1 MPNKDKNIPKRRFKA
16 FENAD
21 AWEQRKLG
29 EVIEKLKGG
38 VSIAPNDYIE
48 DGYRTIPKGA
58 VNDTG
63 VADMSACKNVSVD
76 FFEKN
81 YFSKTSTGEL
91 ITSLRDLVP
100 SAPNLGRIV
109 RIVGQFEEFIMPQGV
124 YSLKITDNLLEDFL
138 IAYSN
143 NYIYRSVIQSE
154 KNGSTQVHI
163 RNGEF
168 LNIKIQVPS
177 LPEQEAIGNFFSTLD
192 RHITLHQRK
201 LDMLKEQKK
210 TCLKLLFPAKG
221 QTKPVLRFQGFED
234 DWEKVKLGEIGETFT
249 GLSGKTKEDFGH
261 GEGKFIT
268 YVNVFNNP
276 ISDLLGTD
284 RIEVDESQT
293 NVQFGD
299 IFFTTS
305 SETPEEVGMS
315 SVWLGNGNNIYLN
328 SFCFGFR
335 PTLKLSNHFMAYVLR
350 STEIRKKFIFL
361 AQGISRYNISK
372 TKVMNISIP
381 LPTLP
386 EQESI
391 GTFFQTLDQ
400 EIAQVEDKLAS
411 LKEMKKTL
419 LRKLFV

>member
-1 MPNKDKNIPKRRFKA
+1 M
-16 FENAD
+16 
-21 AWEQRKLG
+21 G

-48 DGYRTIPKGA
+48 DGHRTIPKGA

-201 LDMLKEQKK
+201 LDKLKSVKQAYLSEM
-210 TCLKLLFPAKG
+210 FPAEGERVPKR
-221 QTKPVLRFQGFED
+221 RFPGFTD
-234 DWEKVKLGEIGETFT
+234 DWELRKLGELAEIVRGASPRPIQDPKWFDEQSEIGW
-249 GLSGKTKEDFGH
+249 LR
-261 GEGKFIT
+261 
-268 YVNVFNNP
+268 
-276 ISDLLGTD
+276 ISDVTEQDGRIYHLEQKISKLGQQKTRVLVEPHLLLSIAATVGKPVVNYVKTGVHD
-284 RIEVDESQT
+284 GFLIFLEPCFEQEFMFQWLEMFRSYWSKYGQPGSQV
-293 NVQFGD
+293 N
-299 IFFTTS
+299 
-305 SETPEEVGMS
+305 
-315 SVWLGNGNNIYLN
+315 LN
-328 SFCFGFR
+328 SD
-335 PTLKLSNHFMAYVLR
+335 LVKKQELS
-350 STEIRKKFIFL
+350 I
-361 AQGISRYNISK
+361 
-372 TKVMNISIP
+372 
-381 LPTLP
+381 PTLP
-386 EQESI
+386 EQETI
-391 GTFFQTLDQ
+391 GTFFSSLDRHITLHQ
-400 EIAQVEDKLAS
+400 
-411 LKEMKKTL
+411 
-419 LRKLFV
+419 RKS

>member
-1 MPNKDKNIPKRRFKA
+1 M
-16 FENAD
+16 
-21 AWEQRKLG
+21 G

-177 LPEQEAIGNFFSTLD
+177 LPEQEAIGSFFSTLD

-201 LDMLKEQKK
+201 LDKLKSVKQAYLSEM
-210 TCLKLLFPAKG
+210 FPAEGERVPKR
-221 QTKPVLRFQGFED
+221 RFPGFTD
-234 DWEKVKLGEIGETFT
+234 DWELRKLGEYSTLITKGTTPRDKSGIGV
-249 GLSGKTKEDFGH
+249 
-261 GEGKFIT
+261 
-268 YVNVFNNP
+268 VNFVKVEN
-276 ISDLLGTD
+276 L
-284 RIEVDESQT
+284 VK
-293 NVQFGD
+293 GD
-299 IFFTTS
+299 I
-305 SETPEEVGMS
+305 
-315 SVWLGNGNNIYLN
+315 
-328 SFCFGFR
+328 
-335 PTLKLSNHFMAYVLR
+335 
-350 STEIRKKFIFL
+350 
-361 AQGISRYNISK
+361 
-372 TKVMNISIP
+372 IP
-381 LPTLP
+381 LQKIQLEEHEGYLKRSQLIENDILFSIAGTLGRTAIVKKSILPANTNQALSIIRGYEFDRNFLVTILRGVVVREFIKRNPTIGAQPNLSL
-386 EQESI
+386 EQVSNLCLLTPCSEEQSAI
-391 GTFFQTLDQ
+391 GTFFSTLDQ
-400 EIAQVEDKLAS
+400 HI
-411 LKEMKKTL
+411 TL
-419 LRKLFV
+419 HQRKLEKLKNLKKALLNELFV

>member
-21 AWEQRKLG
+21 AWELRKLG

-48 DGYRTIPKGA
+48 DGHRTIPKGA

-201 LDMLKEQKK
+201 LDKLKSVKQAYLSEM
-210 TCLKLLFPAKG
+210 FPAEGERVPKR
-221 QTKPVLRFQGFED
+221 RFPGFTD
-234 DWEKVKLGEIGETFT
+234 DWELHPLREIGNTYT
-249 GLSGKTKEDFGH
+249 GLSGKTKDDFGH
-261 GEGKFIT
+261 GDGRFVT
-268 YVNVFNNP
+268 YMNVFSNP
-276 ISDLLGTD
+276 ISLPEMVE
-284 RIEVDESQT
+284 EVEFDESQNT
-293 NVQFGD
+293 VRYGD
-299 IFFTTS
+299 VLFTTS

-315 SVWLGNGNNIYLN
+315 SVWLENTENTYLN

-335 PTLKLSNHFMAYVLR
+335 PVKKVNPYYLAYLLR
-350 STEIRKKFIFL
+350 SSGMRRKISFL

-372 TKVMNISIP
+372 TKMMELEISIP
-381 LPTLP
+381 NEN
-386 EQESI
+386 EQSAI
-391 GTFFQTLDQ
+391 GTFFSTLDRH
-400 EIAQVEDKLAS
+400 I
-411 LKEMKKTL
+411 TL
-419 LRKLFV
+419 HQRKSI

>member
-1 MPNKDKNIPKRRFKA
+1 MPNKDKNIPKRRFKE

-21 AWEQRKLG
+21 AWELRKLG

-201 LDMLKEQKK
+201 LDKLKSVKQAYLSEM
-210 TCLKLLFPAKG
+210 FPAEGERVPKRRFPG
-221 QTKPVLRFQGFED
+221 FTDAWELR
-234 DWEKVKLGEIGETFT
+234 KLGEVADIIGGGTPSTSNSEFWDGDIDWYTPAEIGEQIYVDGSERKITQLGLDKSSATLLPANKTILFT
-249 GLSGKTKEDFGH
+249 SRAGIGKTA
-261 GEGKFIT
+261 I
-268 YVNVFNNP
+268 
-276 ISDLLGTD
+276 
-284 RIEVDESQT
+284 
-293 NVQFGD
+293 
-299 IFFTTS
+299 
-305 SETPEEVGMS
+305 
-315 SVWLGNGNNIYLN
+315 
-328 SFCFGFR
+328 
-335 PTLKLSNHFMAYVLR
+335 LR
-350 STEIRKKFIFL
+350 SDATTNQGFQSIIVDNNTEPYFIFSMTDKIKNK
-361 AQGISRYNISK
+361 AISVASGSTFAEISSRALGQLEF
-372 TKVMNISIP
+372 MFPSIN
-381 LPTLP
+381 
-386 EQESI
+386 EQKAI
-391 GTFFQTLDQ
+391 GTFFSTLDQ
-400 EIAQVEDKLAS
+400 HI
-411 LKEMKKTL
+411 TL
-419 LRKLFV
+419 HQRKLEKLKNLKKALLNELFV

>member
-1 MPNKDKNIPKRRFKA
+1 M
-16 FENAD
+16 
-21 AWEQRKLG
+21 G

-48 DGYRTIPKGA
+48 DGHRTIPKGA

-177 LPEQEAIGNFFSTLD
+177 LPEQSAIGTFFSTLD

-201 LDMLKEQKK
+201 LDKLKSVKQAYLSEM
-210 TCLKLLFPAKG
+210 FPAEGERVPKR
-221 QTKPVLRFQGFED
+221 RFPGFTD
-234 DWEKVKLGEIGETFT
+234 DWELRKLGELAEIVRGASPRPIQDPKWFDEQSEIGW
-249 GLSGKTKEDFGH
+249 LR
-261 GEGKFIT
+261 
-268 YVNVFNNP
+268 
-276 ISDLLGTD
+276 ISDVTEQDGRIYHLEQKISKLGQQKTRVLVEPHLLLSIAATVGKPVVNYVKTGVHD
-284 RIEVDESQT
+284 GFLIFLEPCFEQEFMFQWLEMFRSYWSKYGQPGSQV
-293 NVQFGD
+293 N
-299 IFFTTS
+299 
-305 SETPEEVGMS
+305 
-315 SVWLGNGNNIYLN
+315 LN
-328 SFCFGFR
+328 SD
-335 PTLKLSNHFMAYVLR
+335 LVKKQELS
-350 STEIRKKFIFL
+350 I
-361 AQGISRYNISK
+361 
-372 TKVMNISIP
+372 
-381 LPTLP
+381 PTLP
-386 EQESI
+386 EQEAI
-391 GTFFQTLDQ
+391 GTFFSTLDRH
-400 EIAQVEDKLAS
+400 I
-411 LKEMKKTL
+411 TL
-419 LRKLFV
+419 HQRKLEKLKNLKKALLNELFV

>member
-1 MPNKDKNIPKRRFKA
+1 MPNKDKNIPKRRFKE

-201 LDMLKEQKK
+201 LDKLKSVKQAYLSEM
-210 TCLKLLFPAKG
+210 FPAEGERVPKS
-221 QTKPVLRFQGFED
+221 RFPGFTD
-234 DWEKVKLGEIGETFT
+234 DWELRKLRNIFHNIENAFVGIATPHYVSDGRFYLESNNIKDGQVNYETKVFISEEFYQRQKNKWLRAGDIVMVQSGHVGHSAVIPEELDCSAAHALIMFRKQKVKISSNFLNYQFQTKQSKIKLDLITT
-249 GLSGKTKEDFGH
+249 GNTIKHIL
-261 GEGKFIT
+261 
-268 YVNVFNNP
+268 
-276 ISDLLGTD
+276 
-284 RIEVDESQT
+284 
-293 NVQFGD
+293 
-299 IFFTTS
+299 S
-305 SETPEEVGMS
+305 SEMKEFNANFPS
-315 SVWLGNGNNIYLN
+315 
-328 SFCFGFR
+328 
-335 PTLKLSNHFMAYVLR
+335 H
-350 STEIRKKFIFL
+350 
-361 AQGISRYNISK
+361 
-372 TKVMNISIP
+372 
-381 LPTLP
+381 P
-386 EQESI
+386 EQETI
-391 GTFFQTLDQ
+391 GTFFSTLDRH
-400 EIAQVEDKLAS
+400 I
-411 LKEMKKTL
+411 TL
-419 LRKLFV
+419 HQRKSI

>member
-1 MPNKDKNIPKRRFKA
+1 MDIELEIPSLPEQEAIGNFFSTLDSQITLHQRKLDKLKSVKQAYLSEMFPAEGERVPKRRFPG
-16 FENAD
+16 FTD
-21 AWEQRKLG
+21 DWELRKLG

-177 LPEQEAIGNFFSTLD
+177 LPEQSAIGTFFSTLD

-201 LDMLKEQKK
+201 
-210 TCLKLLFPAKG
+210 
-221 QTKPVLRFQGFED
+221 
-234 DWEKVKLGEIGETFT
+234 
-249 GLSGKTKEDFGH
+249 
-261 GEGKFIT
+261 
-268 YVNVFNNP
+268 
-276 ISDLLGTD
+276 
-284 RIEVDESQT
+284 
-293 NVQFGD
+293 
-299 IFFTTS
+299 
-305 SETPEEVGMS
+305 
-315 SVWLGNGNNIYLN
+315 
-328 SFCFGFR
+328 
-335 PTLKLSNHFMAYVLR
+335 
-350 STEIRKKFIFL
+350 
-361 AQGISRYNISK
+361 
-372 TKVMNISIP
+372 SI
-381 LPTLP
+381 
-386 EQESI
+386 
-391 GTFFQTLDQ
+391 
-400 EIAQVEDKLAS
+400 
-411 LKEMKKTL
+411 
-419 LRKLFV
+419 

>member
-1 MPNKDKNIPKRRFKA
+1 MPNKDRNIPKRRFKE
-16 FENAD
+16 FENADAWELRKLNEVSDIYDGTHQTPKYQDDGVMFLSVENIKTLTSNKFISREAFEDEFKIRPQRGDVLMTRIGDIGTANVVETDEDLAYYVSLALFKSEELNPYFLQASIYAPFVQDQIWKRTLHIAFPKKINKNEIGQVPINVPTLAEQTKIGSFFKQLDNTITLHQRKLDKLKSVKQAYLSEMFPAEGERVPKRRFPGFTD

-177 LPEQEAIGNFFSTLD
+177 LPEQEAIGSFFSTLD

-201 LDMLKEQKK
+201 
-210 TCLKLLFPAKG
+210 
-221 QTKPVLRFQGFED
+221 
-234 DWEKVKLGEIGETFT
+234 
-249 GLSGKTKEDFGH
+249 
-261 GEGKFIT
+261 
-268 YVNVFNNP
+268 
-276 ISDLLGTD
+276 
-284 RIEVDESQT
+284 
-293 NVQFGD
+293 
-299 IFFTTS
+299 
-305 SETPEEVGMS
+305 
-315 SVWLGNGNNIYLN
+315 
-328 SFCFGFR
+328 
-335 PTLKLSNHFMAYVLR
+335 
-350 STEIRKKFIFL
+350 
-361 AQGISRYNISK
+361 
-372 TKVMNISIP
+372 SI
-381 LPTLP
+381 
-386 EQESI
+386 
-391 GTFFQTLDQ
+391 
-400 EIAQVEDKLAS
+400 
-411 LKEMKKTL
+411 
-419 LRKLFV
+419 

>member
-1 MPNKDKNIPKRRFKA
+1 M
-16 FENAD
+16 
-21 AWEQRKLG
+21 G

-48 DGYRTIPKGA
+48 DGHRTIPKGA

-192 RHITLHQRK
+192 RQITLHQRK
-201 LDMLKEQKK
+201 LEKLKNLKK
-210 TCLKLLFPAKG
+210 ALLN
-221 QTKPVLRFQGFED
+221 E
-234 DWEKVKLGEIGETFT
+234 
-249 GLSGKTKEDFGH
+249 
-261 GEGKFIT
+261 
-268 YVNVFNNP
+268 
-276 ISDLLGTD
+276 
-284 RIEVDESQT
+284 
-293 NVQFGD
+293 
-299 IFFTTS
+299 
-305 SETPEEVGMS
+305 
-315 SVWLGNGNNIYLN
+315 
-328 SFCFGFR
+328 
-335 PTLKLSNHFMAYVLR
+335 
-350 STEIRKKFIFL
+350 
-361 AQGISRYNISK
+361 
-372 TKVMNISIP
+372 
-381 LPTLP
+381 
-386 EQESI
+386 
-391 GTFFQTLDQ
+391 
-400 EIAQVEDKLAS
+400 
-411 LKEMKKTL
+411 
-419 LRKLFV
+419 LFV

>member
-1 MPNKDKNIPKRRFKA
+1 MPNKDRNIPKRRFKE

-21 AWEQRKLG
+21 AWELRKLG

-201 LDMLKEQKK
+201 
-210 TCLKLLFPAKG
+210 
-221 QTKPVLRFQGFED
+221 
-234 DWEKVKLGEIGETFT
+234 
-249 GLSGKTKEDFGH
+249 
-261 GEGKFIT
+261 
-268 YVNVFNNP
+268 
-276 ISDLLGTD
+276 
-284 RIEVDESQT
+284 
-293 NVQFGD
+293 
-299 IFFTTS
+299 
-305 SETPEEVGMS
+305 
-315 SVWLGNGNNIYLN
+315 
-328 SFCFGFR
+328 
-335 PTLKLSNHFMAYVLR
+335 
-350 STEIRKKFIFL
+350 
-361 AQGISRYNISK
+361 
-372 TKVMNISIP
+372 SI
-381 LPTLP
+381 
-386 EQESI
+386 
-391 GTFFQTLDQ
+391 
-400 EIAQVEDKLAS
+400 
-411 LKEMKKTL
+411 
-419 LRKLFV
+419 

>member
-16 FENAD
+16 FENADAWELRKLGEYSTLITKGTTPRDKSGIGVVNFVKVENLVNGDTIPLQKIQLEEHEGYLKRSQLIENDILFSIAGTLGRTAIVKKSILPANTNQALSIIRGYEFDRNFLVTILRGVVVREFIKRNPTIGAQPNLSLEQVSNLCLLTPCSEEQSAIGTFFSTLDRHITLHQRKLDKLKNVKQAYLSEMFPAEGERVPKRRFPGFTD

-201 LDMLKEQKK
+201 LEKLKNLKK
-210 TCLKLLFPAKG
+210 ALLN
-221 QTKPVLRFQGFED
+221 D
-234 DWEKVKLGEIGETFT
+234 
-249 GLSGKTKEDFGH
+249 
-261 GEGKFIT
+261 
-268 YVNVFNNP
+268 
-276 ISDLLGTD
+276 
-284 RIEVDESQT
+284 
-293 NVQFGD
+293 
-299 IFFTTS
+299 
-305 SETPEEVGMS
+305 
-315 SVWLGNGNNIYLN
+315 
-328 SFCFGFR
+328 
-335 PTLKLSNHFMAYVLR
+335 
-350 STEIRKKFIFL
+350 
-361 AQGISRYNISK
+361 
-372 TKVMNISIP
+372 
-381 LPTLP
+381 
-386 EQESI
+386 
-391 GTFFQTLDQ
+391 
-400 EIAQVEDKLAS
+400 
-411 LKEMKKTL
+411 
-419 LRKLFV
+419 LFV

>member
-48 DGYRTIPKGA
+48 DGHRTIPKGA

-177 LPEQEAIGNFFSTLD
+177 LPEQSAIGTFFSTLD

-201 LDMLKEQKK
+201 LDKLKSVKQAYLSEM
-210 TCLKLLFPAKG
+210 FPAEGERVPKR
-221 QTKPVLRFQGFED
+221 RFPGFTD
-234 DWEKVKLGEIGETFT
+234 DWELRKLGEVAEIVMGQSPDSKNYTDNPLDNILVQGNADLRDGCVVPRVWTTQVTKTAEK
-249 GLSGKTKEDFGH
+249 GDLILSVRAPVGDVGRTNYNVVLGRGVAGIKGNEFIYHLLVKMKLFGYW
-261 GEGKFIT
+261 T
-268 YVNVFNNP
+268 
-276 ISDLLGTD
+276 
-284 RIEVDESQT
+284 
-293 NVQFGD
+293 
-299 IFFTTS
+299 
-305 SETPEEVGMS
+305 
-315 SVWLGNGNNIYLN
+315 
-328 SFCFGFR
+328 
-335 PTLKLSNHFMAYVLR
+335 KLSTG
-350 STEIRKKFIFL
+350 STFE
-361 AQGISRYNISK
+361 
-372 TKVMNISIP
+372 SINSDDIKNSTILFP
-381 LPTLP
+381 SHP
-386 EQESI
+386 EQEAI
-391 GTFFQTLDQ
+391 GTFFSTLDRQ
-400 EIAQVEDKLAS
+400 I
-411 LKEMKKTL
+411 TL
-419 LRKLFV
+419 HQRKS

>member
-1 MPNKDKNIPKRRFKA
+1 MEVARFRRGSFPQPYGNSEWYDGDGAMPFVQVADVTDEMNLVGDTKQKISRKAQPLSVFAEEGSVLVTLQGSIGRVAITQYGAFIDRTVLIFEKFNLPVDNLFWAYIIKQKFIEEAKCAPGGTIKTITKEVLSDFDIKLPSHPEQETIGTFFSSLDRHITLHQRKLDKLKSVKQAYLSEMFPAEGERVPKRRFPG
-16 FENAD
+16 FTD
-21 AWEQRKLG
+21 DWEQRKLG

-201 LDMLKEQKK
+201 
-210 TCLKLLFPAKG
+210 
-221 QTKPVLRFQGFED
+221 
-234 DWEKVKLGEIGETFT
+234 
-249 GLSGKTKEDFGH
+249 S
-261 GEGKFIT
+261 
-268 YVNVFNNP
+268 
-276 ISDLLGTD
+276 
-284 RIEVDESQT
+284 
-293 NVQFGD
+293 
-299 IFFTTS
+299 
-305 SETPEEVGMS
+305 
-315 SVWLGNGNNIYLN
+315 
-328 SFCFGFR
+328 
-335 PTLKLSNHFMAYVLR
+335 
-350 STEIRKKFIFL
+350 
-361 AQGISRYNISK
+361 
-372 TKVMNISIP
+372 
-381 LPTLP
+381 
-386 EQESI
+386 
-391 GTFFQTLDQ
+391 
-400 EIAQVEDKLAS
+400 
-411 LKEMKKTL
+411 
-419 LRKLFV
+419 

>member
-1 MPNKDKNIPKRRFKA
+1 MKTNNNIPAYRFQGYT
-16 FENAD
+16 D

-201 LDMLKEQKK
+201 
-210 TCLKLLFPAKG
+210 
-221 QTKPVLRFQGFED
+221 
-234 DWEKVKLGEIGETFT
+234 
-249 GLSGKTKEDFGH
+249 
-261 GEGKFIT
+261 
-268 YVNVFNNP
+268 
-276 ISDLLGTD
+276 
-284 RIEVDESQT
+284 
-293 NVQFGD
+293 
-299 IFFTTS
+299 
-305 SETPEEVGMS
+305 
-315 SVWLGNGNNIYLN
+315 
-328 SFCFGFR
+328 
-335 PTLKLSNHFMAYVLR
+335 
-350 STEIRKKFIFL
+350 
-361 AQGISRYNISK
+361 
-372 TKVMNISIP
+372 SI
-381 LPTLP
+381 
-386 EQESI
+386 
-391 GTFFQTLDQ
+391 
-400 EIAQVEDKLAS
+400 
-411 LKEMKKTL
+411 
-419 LRKLFV
+419 